1 MDKHQDLISK
11 IESLTAV
18 ELAELVKALEEK
30 FGISVPTTMGV
41 GTPTSPGASV
51 GAEEKTSF
59 GVLLKSAG
67 EQKINVIKVIRE
79 ATGLGLKESKDIAD
93 GAPKVVKEGLKKEE
107 AEELKKKLEGA
118 GAAAELQ

>member
-1 MDKHQDLISK
+1 MEKHQDLISK
-11 IESLTAV
+11 IESLTAI

-30 FGISVPTTMGV
+30 FGISASAPMAV
-41 GTPTSPGASV
+41 GGGAGAGA

-59 GVLLKSAG
+59 NVLLKSAG

-93 GAPKVVKEGLKKEE
+93 GTPKMVKEGLKKEE
-107 AEELKKKLEGA
+107 ADELKKKLEGA
-118 GAAAELQ
+118 GATAEIQ